1 MNFTYLDAGL
11 PNLEGNVGAVLGGNE
26 NGFGSK
32 TGVFTNTAFVST
44 TKARGN
50 TSNLSGNNI
59 IFNASIYNSI
69 YGKSSTVQPRSIHLN
84 NIIKF

>member
-1 MNFTYLDAGL
+1 MNFIYLDAGL
-11 PNLEGNVGAVLGGNE
+11 PNLEGGVGAVLGGNE
-26 NGFGSK
+26 NGFGLK
-32 TGVFTNTAFVST
+32 AGVFANTAFSST
-44 TKARGN
+44 VKARGN
-50 TSNLSGNNI
+50 TSNLGGNNI